1 MSGGL
6 VVQRNRL
13 LICSDWFAP
22 GYRAGGP
29 IRSVVNLTR
38 LLADVAEVRVLTG
51 GRDLGESQTYDGVA
65 VDTWVRWSGCADV
78 FYGSSGAARR
88 RQFLKQL
95 RNEPP
100 AAVYL
105 NSMFSWSGAL
115 WPLLILLLWY
125 REVRVVLAPRGML
138 KPSALYRK
146 FWKKA
151 PVLRFLRGLG
161 LTQRVLF
168 HATSQDEVLEIQ
180 QQFPGA
186 RVALVPNV
194 PQWPA
199 DVLPERGPDDGVLKL
214 VLVGRIHPI
223 KNVHIA
229 IESLRGLSVPCELV
243 LVGPAEDAAY
253 ESRCRQLAAE
263 LGGAARVI
271 FAGALDER
279 AVREQLIR
287 ADALILPTQGENFG
301 HAIFESFSVGTPV
314 IISDCTIW
322 RDLAD
327 KQAGWDLPLDE
338 PGAFARAVRELSST
352 GPEARQRL
360 CEGALS
366 VARSFVEQQNFLGDY
381 RRLFGLP

>member
-1 MSGGL
+1 
-6 VVQRNRL
+6 VEQRSRL
-13 LICSDWFAP
+13 LICADWFAP
-22 GYRAGGP
+22 GFRAGGP
-29 IRSVVNLTR
+29 IRSVVNLTQ
-38 LLADVAEVRVLTG
+38 LLADGANVQVLTG
-51 GRDLGESQTYDGVA
+51 CRDLGETQFYDGVP
-65 VDTWVRWSGCADV
+65 VNQWVRRAEYTSV
-78 FYGSSGAARR
+78 FYGTTWARHR
-88 RQFLKQL
+88 EFLRL
-95 RNEPP
+95 LSRDRP

-105 NSMFSWSGAL
+105 NSMFSWTGAI
-115 WPLLILLLWY
+115 WPLLLLLLWY

-161 LTQRVLF
+161 LTQRVVF
-168 HATSQDEVLEIQ
+168 HATSQDEVSEIR

-186 RVALVPNV
+186 RVVLVPNV

-199 DVLPERGPDDGVLKL
+199 EVLPERGPDDGVLRL

-322 RDLAD
+322 RNLAD
-327 KQAGWDLPLDE
+327 KQAGWDLPLAE
-338 PGAFARAVRELSST
+338 PGAFARAVCELSST
-352 GPEARQRL
+352 GPKARQRL
-360 CEGALS
+360 REGALS

>member
-1 MSGGL
+1 MS
-6 VVQRNRL
+6 RPSL
-13 LICSDWFAP
+13 LICADWFAP

-29 IRSVVNLTR
+29 IRSVVNLTQ
-38 LLADVAEVRVLTG
+38 LLAASCDVQVLTSCC
-51 GRDLGESQTYDGVA
+51 DLGETRPYDGLA
-65 VDTWVRWSGCADV
+65 VNQWLPLSGGTQV
-78 FYGSSGAARR
+78 FYGHAAARR
-88 RQFLKQL
+88 REFSRILSRQ
-95 RNEPP
+95 RP

-115 WPLLILLLWY
+115 WPLLDVLLWH
-125 REVRVVLAPRGML
+125 RDVPVVLAPRGML

-161 LTQRVLF
+161 LTQRVTF
-168 HATSQDEVLEIQ
+168 HATSADEVQEVQ

-186 RVALVPNV
+186 RVRLVANV
-194 PQWPA
+194 PQWPVSQLQ
-199 DVLPERGPDDGVLKL
+199 DRPGDDGVLRL

-223 KNVHIA
+223 KNVHLA
-229 IESLRGLSVPCELV
+229 IEALRGATGPCELV
-243 LVGPAEDAAY
+243 VVGPEEDVGYAL
-253 ESRCRQLAAE
+253 RCRQSAAA
-263 LGGAARVI
+263 LGGEKRVI

-322 RDLAD
+322 RSLAD
-327 KQAGWDLPLDE
+327 KQAGWDLSLDD
-338 PGAFARAVRELSST
+338 PAAFALAVQQLST
-352 GPEARQRL
+352 MGPEARQGLRL
-360 CEGALS
+360 GALRL
-366 VARSFVEQQNFLGDY
+366 AQNFVNQQNFATDY
-381 RRLFGLP
+381 HRLFGFPIP

>member
-1 MSGGL
+1 
-6 VVQRNRL
+6 
-13 LICSDWFAP
+13 
-22 GYRAGGP
+22 
-29 IRSVVNLTR
+29 
-38 LLADVAEVRVLTG
+38 
-51 GRDLGESQTYDGVA
+51 
-65 VDTWVRWSGCADV
+65 
-78 FYGSSGAARR
+78 
-88 RQFLKQL
+88 
-95 RNEPP
+95 
-100 AAVYL
+100 
-105 NSMFSWSGAL
+105 
-115 WPLLILLLWY
+115 
-125 REVRVVLAPRGML
+125 
-138 KPSALYRK
+138 
-146 FWKKA
+146 
-151 PVLRFLRGLG
+151 
-161 LTQRVLF
+161 
-168 HATSQDEVLEIQ
+168 
-180 QQFPGA
+180 
-186 RVALVPNV
+186 
-194 PQWPA
+194 
-199 DVLPERGPDDGVLKL
+199 VLKL

-338 PGAFARAVRELSST
+338 PEAFARAVRALSST
-352 GPEARQRL
+352 GPKARQTLR
-360 CEGALS
+360 EGALC
-366 VARSFVEQQNFLGDY
+366 VARTFVQQQNFPGDY

>member
-1 MSGGL
+1 ME
-6 VVQRNRL
+6 QRCRL
-13 LICSDWFAP
+13 LICADWFAP

-38 LLADVAEVRVLTG
+38 LLADQADVQVLTG
-51 GRDLGESQTYDGVA
+51 CRDLGETQTYDGVP
-65 VDTWVRWSGCADV
+65 VNQWTRWADCASV
-78 FYGSSGAARR
+78 FYGTGWARHR
-88 RQFLKQL
+88 EFLRLLAKH
-95 RNEPP
+95 RPS
-100 AAVYL
+100 AVYL
-105 NSMFSWSGAL
+105 NSMFSWTAAI
-115 WPLLILLLWY
+115 WPLLVLLLWY

-146 FWKKA
+146 FWKKG
-151 PVLRFLRGLG
+151 PLLRFLRGLG
-161 LTQRVLF
+161 LTQRVVF
-168 HATSQDEVLEIQ
+168 HATSQDEVSEIQ

-186 RVALVPNV
+186 RVILVPNV

-253 ESRCRQLAAE
+253 ESRCRQLAGE
-263 LGGAARVI
+263 LVGAARVI

-338 PGAFARAVRELSST
+338 PEAFARAVRALSST
-352 GPEARQRL
+352 GPKARQTLR
-360 CEGALS
+360 EGALC
-366 VARSFVEQQNFLGDY
+366 VARTFVQQQNFPGDY

>member
-1 MSGGL
+1 MGQL
-6 VVQRNRL
+6 RRL
-13 LICSDWFAP
+13 LICADWFAP
-22 GYRAGGP
+22 GFRAGGP
-29 IRSVVNLTR
+29 IRSVVNLTH
-38 LLADVAEVRVLTG
+38 LLTDHADVQVLTG
-51 GRDLGESQTYDGVA
+51 CRDLGETQTYAGVS
-65 VDTWVRWSGCADV
+65 VNQWVHRNKNTSV
-78 FYGSSGAARR
+78 FYGTAWARHCEFFR
-88 RQFLKQL
+88 LVRKD
-95 RNEPP
+95 PP

-105 NSMFSWSGAL
+105 NSMFSWIGAI
-115 WPLLILLLWY
+115 WPLLVLLLWQ
-125 REVRVVLAPRGML
+125 RDVPVVVAPRGML

-146 FWKKA
+146 FWKKG

-161 LTQRVLF
+161 LTQRVVF
-168 HATSQDEVLEIQ
+168 HATSQDEVAEIQ

-186 RVALVPNV
+186 RVVLVPNV
-194 PQWPA
+194 PQWPVE
-199 DVLPERGPDDGVLKL
+199 VLPERGIDDGVLRL

-223 KNVHIA
+223 KNVHLA

-253 ESRCRQLAAE
+253 ELRCRQLAAE

-327 KQAGWDLPLDE
+327 KQAGWDLPLGD
-338 PGAFARAVRELSST
+338 PAAFTRAVRALSST

-360 CEGALS
+360 REGALG
-366 VARSFVEQQNFLGDY
+366 VARAFVSQQNFLADY
-381 RRLFGLP
+381 KRLFRLP